1 MSCLELITC
10 ALLYFHTTV
19 CHKASL
25 TEINVF
31 KYFNQSQSCMFKTD
45 LYCNWLKL
53 ERFVERQNFSCKGFP
68 ANCCMKV
75 CAAATKKF
83 SALGRNLAIVLNK
96 IMVSNAM

>member
-1 MSCLELITC
+1 MSSLELITC

-25 TEINVF
+25 TEINFF
-31 KYFNQSQSCMFKTD
+31 KYLNQSQICMFKTD
-45 LYCNWLKL
+45 LNCNWLKL

-68 ANCCMKV
+68 ANFCMKV

-83 SALGRNLAIVLNK
+83 SALGRNLTIVLNK